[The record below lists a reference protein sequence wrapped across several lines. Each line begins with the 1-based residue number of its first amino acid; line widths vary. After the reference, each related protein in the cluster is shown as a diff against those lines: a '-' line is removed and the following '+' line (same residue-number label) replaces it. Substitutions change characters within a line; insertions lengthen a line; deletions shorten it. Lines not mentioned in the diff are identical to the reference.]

1 MFACNYM
8 EQQRLSSEIGIQM
21 HVCKS
26 NNPNDK
32 FTANDFFNEEIRSQC
47 LWRISAELLTEQI
60 FWPIC
65 LQQ

>member
-26 NNPNDK
+26 NNSNDK
-32 FTANDFFNEEIRSQC
+32 FTANDLFNEEIRSQC
-47 LWRISAELLTEQI
+47 
-60 FWPIC
+60 IC
-65 LQQ
+65 L